1 MGENELTQIEMISC
15 KLEEIKNLTRVMS
28 ENCLEIR
35 ASDLSKYELE
45 KNYTEAQTMTEAIFD
60 LLDYLHKSSITL
72 LEQLYKNMK
81 SQK

>member
-15 KLEEIKNLTRVMS
+15 KIEEVKKLTRVMS
-28 ENCLEIR
+28 ENCLEIK

-45 KNYTEAQTMTEAIFD
+45 KNYTEAQTITEAIFD
-60 LLDYLHKSSITL
+60 LLDYLHKESINL
-72 LEQLYKNMK
+72 LEQLYQNMK